1 MTVPSPCL
9 DLCKHDRKAD
19 MCVGCF
25 RMTEEI
31 RQWKKMTDHKRR
43 SILSDRRRRE
53 AKVVERKNKGME
65 RS

>member
-1 MTVPSPCL
+1 
-9 DLCKHDRKAD
+9 

-25 RMTEEI
+25 RTTEEI

-53 AKVVERKNKGME
+53 AKAIDRKMKAME